1 MINKV
6 EIQDLIQEGDIEGA
20 IQTFRKADLSTEKSN
35 TLSVIEAE
43 YYRLNQDSQRGIIGN
58 EEKERRTNQINNK
71 LLILL
76 EDAPAKLEKEKSRK
90 KFLLPFL
97 LIGFILIVVA
107 YFILPLEEKGLSCP
121 TFNEKSVNK
130 ILLVPFVNVG
140 ESEAKPHLI
149 LRDEIEKLTIKKN
162 LSTNIELIESK
173 ADISISKASEIAQ
186 SCNANVIIWGKYS
199 NVGDSIRLILQYHF
213 LEQPEWSSFGDL
225 IVLKDVTEIQTGEM
239 TKNLEDAIM
248 SLCSVMAIRQNNKV
262 VAKNWLAKV
271 KEKEVIDM
279 KIESILEN

>member
-6 EIQDLIQEGDIEGA
+6 EIQNLIQEGDIKGA
-20 IQTFRKADLSTEKSN
+20 IQTFKAADLSTEKSK
-35 TLSVIEAE
+35 TLFIIEAE

-58 EEKERRTNQINNK
+58 EEKELRANQINNK

-76 EDAPAKLEKEKSRK
+76 EAAPKELDQSKPIK
-90 KFLLPFL
+90 KFLLPSL
-97 LIGFILIVVA
+97 LIVSLLIIVA
-107 YFILPLEEKGLSCP
+107 YFLFPLDNGDLACP
-121 TFNEKSVNK
+121 VFNEKSVNK
-130 ILLVPFVNVG
+130 ILLIPFVNVG
-140 ESEAKPHLI
+140 EGEAKPHLI

-162 LSTNIELIESK
+162 LSTDIELIESK
-173 ADISISKASEIAQ
+173 ADISISKASEIAE

-248 SLCSVMAIRQNNKV
+248 SLCSVMAIRQNKKV

-271 KEKEVIDM
+271 EEKEVIDM